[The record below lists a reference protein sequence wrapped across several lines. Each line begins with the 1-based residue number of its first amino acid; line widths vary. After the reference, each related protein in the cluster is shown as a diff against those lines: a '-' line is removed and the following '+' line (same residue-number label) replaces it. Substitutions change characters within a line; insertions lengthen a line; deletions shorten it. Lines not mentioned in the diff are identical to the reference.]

1 MYNAVRTSKDK
12 RPCEYH
18 YNEKR
23 LCTRI
28 VYPDYTEIRENYNDK
43 YQLVSRIDE
52 EGRQTG
58 FQYNEL
64 SQITQITR
72 ADASKIQLVY
82 DEAGRLVKEQNPEG
96 VDNE

>member
-23 LCTRI
+23 LCTRT